1 MKIKRTEE
9 KLMQI
14 KKAPEQSIKVKNQSI
29 KQITAVGAKVAT
41 DQMEGGEELKN
52 AAMTAYLI
60 SKPTSDATKH
70 GAAYAKK
77 RIRQEQDKRI
87 KRKEKQVSKKQD
99 EDRRDARTEERRQ
112 EDKRQSSEKS
122 NAKRSKNS
130 SDKNESSSGKKDKR
144 KIGIRGLIS
153 KTQMVLLMKPN
164 NNQDNE
170 NKTSRW
176 EMLLVQKVAVPVLVF
191 LLIVMVLCA
200 LVAIPVLAVITLI
213 YNSPFA
219 LFFPTPEGGESVQS
233 VTSAYIAEFN
243 QEVNELMNTH
253 DGYDTGCIVY
263 VDYEGTNENPSNL
276 YDIMAVYMVEYGMG
290 ESATVIN
297 DISKGW
303 IATVVD
309 DMCDY
314 STSSGTEVIVH
325 EDGTE
330 TTQTV
335 LYVNVTLKDYQDM
348 ISIYD
353 LDETQSELLDIMMSP
368 DSLAMLG
375 HSEGIENGQ
384 SSISRAEVNQILSE
398 ITNDMQR
405 QTCNYVLSKV
415 GYPYSQAYRD
425 SGDYYDCSS
434 LAYYSWKS
442 AGVDISHGGAT
453 TAAAEAQGLE
463 EAGKNVPY
471 EELQPGDLIFYSYC
485 QNGRYKN
492 ISHVAIYM
500 GNGKVVEA
508 KNESAGVVY
517 GDIPNPERIV
527 LIGRPQ

>member
-1 MKIKRTEE
+1 MRIRKTEE
-9 KLMQI
+9 QLMKI

-29 KQITAVGAKVAT
+29 KQTTVLGAKVVSE
-41 DQMEGGEELKN
+41 QVEGGEELRN
-52 AAMTAYLI
+52 ATMTAYVI
-60 SKPTSDATKH
+60 SKPVNDATKH

-99 EDRRDARTEERRQ
+99 VDRRDARTEERRH
-112 EDKRQSSEKS
+112 ENKRQSSEKS
-122 NAKRSKNS
+122 NAKRSKNF

-200 LVAIPVLAVITLI
+200 LVAIPVLAVIALI

-219 LFFPTPEGGESVQS
+219 LFFPAPEGGESVQS
-233 VTSAYIAEFN
+233 VTSAYVAEFN
-243 QEVNELMNTH
+243 QEVNDLVNTH
-253 DGYDTGCIVY
+253 DGYDTGRIVY

-314 STSSGTEVIVH
+314 STSSGTEVIPSA
-325 EDGTE
+325 DGTE
-330 TTQTV
+330 ITQTV

-368 DSLAMLG
+368 DALAMLG
-375 HSEGIENGQ
+375 YSEGIENGQ

-405 QTCNYVLSKV
+405 QTCSYALSKV

-508 KNESAGVVY
+508 QNESAGVVY

>member
-1 MKIKRTEE
+1 
-9 KLMQI
+9 
-14 KKAPEQSIKVKNQSI
+14 
-29 KQITAVGAKVAT
+29 
-41 DQMEGGEELKN
+41 
-52 AAMTAYLI
+52 
-60 SKPTSDATKH
+60 
-70 GAAYAKK
+70 
-77 RIRQEQDKRI
+77 
-87 KRKEKQVSKKQD
+87 
-99 EDRRDARTEERRQ
+99 
-112 EDKRQSSEKS
+112 
-122 NAKRSKNS
+122 
-130 SDKNESSSGKKDKR
+130 
-144 KIGIRGLIS
+144 
-153 KTQMVLLMKPN
+153 MVLFMKPN

-176 EMLLVQKVAVPVLVF
+176 EMLLLQKVAVPVLVF
-191 LLIVMVLCA
+191 LLIV
-200 LVAIPVLAVITLI
+200 
-213 YNSPFA
+213 
-219 LFFPTPEGGESVQS
+219 
-233 VTSAYIAEFN
+233 
-243 QEVNELMNTH
+243 
-253 DGYDTGCIVY
+253 
-263 VDYEGTNENPSNL
+263 
-276 YDIMAVYMVEYGMG
+276 MAVYMVEYGMG

-314 STSSGTEVIVH
+314 STSSGMEVVAH

-348 ISIYD
+348 ISIYE
-353 LDETQSELLDIMMSP
+353 LDETQSELLNIMMSP

-375 HSEGIENGQ
+375 YSEGVGNGQ
-384 SSISRAEVNQILSE
+384 SSISRAEINQILSE
-398 ITNDMQR
+398 IANDMQS
-405 QTCNYVLSKV
+405 QTCSYALSKV

-463 EAGKNVPY
+463 EEGKNVPY

-517 GDIPNPERIV
+517 GDILNPERIV

>member
-1 MKIKRTEE
+1 MKIKKSEE
-9 KLMQI
+9 KQMRI
-14 KKAPEQSIKVKNQSI
+14 KQAPEQSIKVKTQSI
-29 KQITAVGAKVAT
+29 KQASRIGANIASE
-41 DQMEGGEELKN
+41 QMEGGEELRN

-60 SKPTSDATKH
+60 AKPATDATKH
-70 GAAYAKK
+70 GATFAKK

-99 EDRRDARTEERRQ
+99 DDRRDARTEERQ
-112 EDKRQSSEKS
+112 QDDKRQSSEKS
-122 NAKRSKNS
+122 NAKKSKNS
-130 SDKNESSSGKKDKR
+130 LDKNESSSGKKDKR
-144 KIGIRGLIS
+144 KIGIRGLIN

-164 NNQDNE
+164 NNQDSE
-170 NKTSRW
+170 NQTSRW
-176 EMLLVQKVAVPVLVF
+176 EMLLVQRVAVPVLVF
-191 LLIVMVLCA
+191 LLIAMVLCA
-200 LVAIPVLAVITLI
+200 LVAIPVLAVIALI

-219 LFFPTPEGGESVQS
+219 LFFPTPQGGESVQS
-233 VTSAYIAEFN
+233 VTSAYVAEFN
-243 QEVNELMNTH
+243 QEVNDLVNTH
-253 DGYDTGCIVY
+253 DGCDIGRIVY
-263 VDYEGTNENPSNL
+263 VDYEGTNESPSNI

-303 IATVVD
+303 IATVVE

-314 STSSGTEVIVH
+314 STSSGTEVIAH

-353 LDETQSELLDIMMSP
+353 LDETQSELLNIMMSP

-375 HSEGIENGQ
+375 YSEGIGNGQ
-384 SSISRAEVNQILSE
+384 SSISRAEINQILSE
-398 ITNDMQR
+398 IANDMQS
-405 QTCNYVLSKV
+405 QTCSYALSKV

-442 AGVDISHGGAT
+442 AGVDISRGGAT

-471 EELQPGDLIFYSYC
+471 EEMQPGDLIFYSYC

-492 ISHVAIYM
+492 ISHVAIYV